1 MIEIT
6 ENATIKIAD
15 ILAEENNPKARI
27 RVFVQVGDVVEC
39 SMVLL

>member
-15 ILAEENNPKARI
+15 ILAEEGNPKAKI
-27 RVFVQVGDVVEC
+27 RVFVQGGGC
-39 SMVLL
+39 S